1 MVAIKT
7 NKNFKSRKRNKKT
20 RKVYG
25 NKKKTKG
32 GVAPIQTSV
41 TPLQPSVTPLQLI
54 TSEESLTPSIVPIK
68 SEESP
73 TQPNAISE
81 LPIAL
86 DALPTTLKPFKKRLM
101 NLDVYITPATKTNK
115 RKVEFDVRTFH
126 DFYDYLNEVD
136 KFLKNTLEEELTALT
151 NPEHIIK
158 NETKK
163 KPYEFY
169 YQEK

>member
-41 TPLQPSVTPLQLI
+41 TPLQPI
-54 TSEESLTPSIVPIK
+54 TSEESLTPSIVPIT

-81 LPIAL
+81 LPITL
-86 DALPTTLKPFKKRLM
+86 EESPTTLKRIKKRLM
-101 NLDVYITPATKTNK
+101 NLDVYITPATGTKK

-136 KFLKNTLEEELTALT
+136 KFLKNTLEEELIALT
-151 NPEHIIK
+151 NPEHKVTDPI
-158 NETKK
+158 K

-169 YQEK
+169 YQEQGEKDDK